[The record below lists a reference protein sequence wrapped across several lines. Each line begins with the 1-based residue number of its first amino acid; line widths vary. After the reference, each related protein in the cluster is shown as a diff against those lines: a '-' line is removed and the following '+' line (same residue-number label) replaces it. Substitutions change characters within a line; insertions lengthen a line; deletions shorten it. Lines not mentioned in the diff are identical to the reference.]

1 MNCWKSVN
9 LDKQYGMRWINL
21 ISMFTALLSFI
32 VLNVPFSIFHKV
44 NHVNDSGIILFL
56 VAIVLLPTL
65 HSFMH
70 ILPLF
75 MLKRRI
81 NLIILRKK
89 ALPVFTFYTDSHI
102 SKNAYIISALAP
114 TLLITIPGIIA
125 TLLFPSI
132 YIYFLLITSLNIG
145 ISFLDF
151 LTLRH
156 LIKAPKNAFVENGDE
171 GFDILLKAN

>member
-9 LDKQYGMRWINL
+9 LDKQYGLKWITL
-21 ISMFTALLSFI
+21 VSIFTALLSFI
-32 VLNVPFSIFHKV
+32 ILNVPFSILHQV
-44 NHVNDSGIILFL
+44 NQVNDSGIILFL

-75 MLKRRI
+75 LLKRRI

-102 SKNAYIISALAP
+102 SKNSFIISALAP
-114 TLLITIPGIIA
+114 TILITIPGIIA

-132 YIYFLLITSLNIG
+132 YIFFLLITSLNIG
-145 ISFLDF
+145 MSFLDY
-151 LTLRH
+151 LTILH
-156 LIKAPKNAFVENGDE
+156 LIKAPKNSFIENGDE

>member
-9 LDKQYGMRWINL
+9 LNKQYGIKWINL
-21 ISMFTALLSFI
+21 ISIFIALLSFI
-32 VLNVPFSIFHKV
+32 ILNVPFSILHQT
-44 NHVNDSGIILFL
+44 NQLNESGIILFL
-56 VAIVLLPTL
+56 VALILLPTL

-70 ILPLF
+70 ILPLLL
-75 MLKRRI
+75 LKRRI
-81 NLIILRKK
+81 NLIIVRKK
-89 ALPVFTFYTDSHI
+89 ALPVFTFYTNSHI
-102 SKNAYIISALAP
+102 SKNSFIFSALAP

-132 YIYFLLITSLNIG
+132 YIYSLLLTSLNIG

-151 LTLRH
+151 LTIR
-156 LIKAPKNAFVENGDE
+156 ISFKAPKHAFVENGDE

>member
-9 LDKQYGMRWINL
+9 LDKQYGLKWINL
-21 ISMFTALLSFI
+21 ISIFTALLSFI
-32 VLNVPFSIFHKV
+32 ILNVPFSIFHQV
-44 NHVNDSGIILFL
+44 NQVNDSGIILFL
-56 VAIVLLPTL
+56 LAIILLPTL

-75 MLKRRI
+75 LFKRRI

-89 ALPVFTFYTDSHI
+89 ALPVFTFYTDTHI
-102 SKNAYIISALAP
+102 SKNAFIISALAP
-114 TLLITIPGIIA
+114 TLIITIPGLIA
-125 TLLFPSI
+125 TLVFPNI

-145 ISFLDF
+145 ISFLDY
-151 LTLRH
+151 LTIFH
-156 LIKAPKNAFVENGDE
+156 LIKAPKNAFIENGNE